1 MTALH
6 APLAA
11 RARRSALYLPGS
23 NARALQKART
33 LPCDVVILDLED
45 AVAVEAKDEA
55 RAQVVA
61 ALAEGGFGR
70 REVVVRVNGLDT
82 PWGEAD
88 LEALVATAPDAVLVP
103 KIADAND
110 LARYDARLA
119 QAPEP
124 TRLWAMVET
133 CRCLFH
139 LDAIAGLASTT
150 RLAAFVLG
158 SNDLCKE
165 MGAAMGG
172 APGGENRAPI
182 QAALTLT
189 VAAARAH
196 GIAALDGVY
205 NALDDA
211 AGFEAECRQG
221 LAFGFDGKTLIH
233 PNQIE
238 PCNRAFSPTADQ
250 LDWAQAV
257 VEAFAAPENAGKGAI
272 RVQGQM
278 AERLHLVRAEKM
290 LAAHQAAEGAQA

>member
-1 MTALH
+1 MTALS
-6 APLAA
+6 APTAP

-23 NARALQKART
+23 NARALEKART

-45 AVAVEAKDEA
+45 AVAIEAKDEA
-55 RAQVVA
+55 RAQVIA
-61 ALAEGGFGR
+61 ALAQGGFGR

-88 LEALVATAPDAVLVP
+88 LEALARTAPDAVLAP

-119 QAPEP
+119 SAPEP

-139 LDAIAGLASTT
+139 LDAIAGLAAST
-150 RLAAFVLG
+150 RLAALVLG

-172 APGGENRAPI
+172 DRSPI
-182 QAALTLT
+182 QTALTLT

-196 GIAALDGVY
+196 GVTALDGVY
-205 NALDDA
+205 NALDDV
-211 AGFEAECRQG
+211 AGFEVECRQG
-221 LAFGFDGKTLIH
+221 VAFGFEGKTLIH

-238 PCNRAFSPTADQ
+238 PCNRAFSPSPEQ
-250 LDWAQAV
+250 LVWAQAV

-278 AERLHLVRAEKM
+278 AELLHLVRAEQM
-290 LAAHQAAEGAQA
+290 LAADQARIGEASA